1 LVWVKSAAAVYIAV
15 GELAISRST
24 VAASTFQ
31 TQFVFKFQS
40 WFVRAEEIGEDMI
53 ACDVALKKI
62 VACDA

>member
-1 LVWVKSAAAVYIAV
+1 
-15 GELAISRST
+15 LALSRST

-31 TQFVFKFQS
+31 TQFVFIFQS